1 MSVNHSLETGGHTRN
16 KMQLTDG
23 KILLRPAEMKDAKE
37 MFSVVQESM
46 AEISPWMP
54 WCHAN
59 YSLREGKNWIKIC
72 QKGRKDGTI
81 YDFAITDARDGAILG
96 DCGLN
101 DIRKSDKTA
110 NLGYWVRTTRTKQGV
125 CTAATLLL
133 ADFGFKELKLN
144 RIEILVAVD
153 NLASQRVAVKV
164 GAVREG
170 VLRNRILLHGKIH
183 DAVMFSLI
191 PK

>member
-1 MSVNHSLETGGHTRN
+1 MN

-23 KILLRPAEMKDAKE
+23 KILLRPAEMKDAKQ
-37 MFSVVQESM
+37 MFAAVQESM
-46 AEISPWMP
+46 AEVSLWMP
-54 WCHAN
+54 WCHAG
-59 YSLREGKNWIKIC
+59 YTPGESKNWIKMC
-72 QKGRKDGTI
+72 AKSRKDGTI
-81 YDFAITDARDGAILG
+81 YDFAITDARDGTILG

-110 NLGYWVRTTRTKQGV
+110 NLGYWVRTGRTKQGIG
-125 CTAATLLL
+125 TAAALLL

-144 RIEILVAVD
+144 RIEILIAVD
-153 NLASQRVAVKV
+153 NLASQRVAAKV

-170 VLRNRILLHGKIH
+170 ILRNRLLLHGKIH
-183 DAVMFSLI
+183 DAVIFSSI

>member
-1 MSVNHSLETGGHTRN
+1 MN
-16 KMQLTDG
+16 KVQLTDG

-37 MFSVVQESM
+37 MFGAVQESM
-46 AEISPWMP
+46 TEVGAWMP

-59 YSLREGKNWIKIC
+59 YSPGESKNWIKIC
-72 QKGRKDGTI
+72 QNGRKDGSI
-81 YDFAITDARDGAILG
+81 YDFAITDARDGTILG
-96 DCGLN
+96 DCGFN

-125 CTAATLLL
+125 CTTATLLL
-133 ADFGFKELKLN
+133 ADFGFKDLNLN
-144 RIEILVAVD
+144 RIEILIAVD
-153 NLASQRVAVKV
+153 NLASQRVAVKA
-164 GAVREG
+164 GAVKEG
-170 VLRNRILLHGKIH
+170 ILRNRLLLHGKTH

>member
-1 MSVNHSLETGGHTRN
+1 MKQL
-16 KMQLTDG
+16 QLTDG

-37 MFSVVQESM
+37 MFAAVRESM
-46 AEISPWMP
+46 AEVGAWMP

-59 YSLREGKNWIKIC
+59 YSLGEGKNWIKTC
-72 QKGRKDGTI
+72 KKGRKDGTI
-81 YDFAITDARDGAILG
+81 CDFAITDARDGTILG

-110 NLGYWVRTTRTKQGV
+110 NLGYWVRTGRTKQGIG
-125 CTAATLLL
+125 TAAALLL

-144 RIEILVAVD
+144 RIEILIAVD
-153 NLASQRVAVKV
+153 NLASQRVAAKV

-170 VLRNRILLHGKIH
+170 ILRNRLLLHGKIH
-183 DAVMFSLI
+183 DAVIFSSI

>member
-1 MSVNHSLETGGHTRN
+1 MIRTGGHAM
-16 KMQLTDG
+16 KQLQLTDG
-23 KILLRPAEMKDAKE
+23 KILLRPAEMKDAKQ
-37 MFSVVQESM
+37 MFAAVRESM
-46 AEISPWMP
+46 NKIGAWMP
-54 WCHAN
+54 WK
-59 YSLREGKNWIKIC
+59 YSFGESKNWIKTC
-72 QKGRKDGTI
+72 KKGRKDGTI
-81 YDFAITDARDGAILG
+81 YDFAITDARDGTILG

-110 NLGYWVRTTRTKQGV
+110 NLDYWVRTGRTKQGI

-153 NLASQRVAVKV
+153 NLASQRVAVKA
-164 GAVREG
+164 GAVKEG
-170 VLRNRILLHGKIH
+170 ILRNRLLLHGKIH

>member
-1 MSVNHSLETGGHTRN
+1 MN
-16 KMQLTDG
+16 KVQLTDG
-23 KILLRPAEMKDAKE
+23 KILLRPAEMKDVKQ
-37 MFSVVQESM
+37 MFAAVQESRK
-46 AEISPWMP
+46 EVGVWMP

-59 YSLREGKNWIKIC
+59 YTPGENKNWIKTC

-81 YDFAITDARDGAILG
+81 YDFAITDARDGTILG

-101 DIRKSDKTA
+101 DIKKTDKTA
-110 NLGYWVRTTRTKQGV
+110 NLGYWVRTSRTKQGIA
-125 CTAATLLL
+125 TAATLLL

-144 RIEILVAVD
+144 RIEILVAAD
-153 NLASQRVAVKV
+153 NPASQRVAVKV

-170 VLRNRILLHGKIH
+170 ILRNRLLLHGKIH

>member
-1 MSVNHSLETGGHTRN
+1 MN
-16 KMQLTDG
+16 KVQLTDG

-37 MFSVVQESM
+37 MFGAVQESM
-46 AEISPWMP
+46 VEVGAWMP

-59 YSLREGKNWIKIC
+59 YTPGESKNWIKMC

-81 YDFAITDARDGAILG
+81 YDFAITDARDGTILG

-110 NLGYWVRTTRTKQGV
+110 NLGYWVRTGRTKQGI
-125 CTAATLLL
+125 CTAAALLL
-133 ADFGFKELKLN
+133 ADYGFKELKLN

-153 NLASQRVAVKV
+153 NLASQRVAAKA

-170 VLRNRILLHGKIH
+170 VLRNRLLLHGKIH

>member
-1 MSVNHSLETGGHTRN
+1 MCLIHLIRTGGHAM
-16 KMQLTDG
+16 KQLQLTDG

-37 MFSVVQESM
+37 MFSAVQESM
-46 AEISPWMP
+46 AEISAWIPW
-54 WCHAN
+54 N
-59 YSLREGKNWIKIC
+59 YSLGESKNWIKTC
-72 QKGRKDGTI
+72 KKGWKDGTI
-81 YDFAITDARDGAILG
+81 YDFAITDARDGTILG

-110 NLGYWVRTTRTKQGV
+110 NLDYWVRTGHTNQGIG
-125 CTAATLLL
+125 TAAALLL

-153 NLASQRVAVKV
+153 NLASQRVAAKV
-164 GAVREG
+164 GAVMEG
-170 VLRNRILLHGKIH
+170 ILRNRLLLHGKIH